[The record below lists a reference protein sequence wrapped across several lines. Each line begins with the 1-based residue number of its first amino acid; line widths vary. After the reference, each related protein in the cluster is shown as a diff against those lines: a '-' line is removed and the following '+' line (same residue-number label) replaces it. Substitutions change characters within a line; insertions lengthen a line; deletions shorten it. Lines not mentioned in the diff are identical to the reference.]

1 MVDLSRLTRK
11 FVANPYEI
19 VETIGEVP
27 ITVEQVLAQA
37 KLNYDVSAFTS
48 GDTVDIYRLTPL
60 SPATATNYQ
69 EGTRIHFY
77 IGRANTMAQPNI
89 IVGADPT
96 PHSLSKANGTS
107 FEEGELRTGFYSAI
121 YSQES
126 QSWRVDP
133 LTFAETE
140 WDYIYWLIRGCIRTA
155 EIYMNIDLITK
166 KYRTFRNDL
175 TGDYENVCEINDL
188 GGVVFV
194 LRRGPVISVDSFT
207 YTDDRD
213 KTVILDPTKDY
224 YVAGDHIVLKN
235 MYRNVQRR
243 LRVAQI
249 QFTSGMSEIPVDLYG
264 ALIEHISQ
272 AYNMH
277 GLCEG
282 DKCPAGLQIPGTA
295 RATYDLYRKL
305 HIGE

>member
-27 ITVEQVLAQA
+27 ITVDQVLAQA
-37 KLNYDVSAFTS
+37 KLNYDVSPFTS
-48 GDTVDIYRLTPL
+48 GQTVNNYVLTPM
-60 SPATATNYQ
+60 SPATPTNYQ

-77 IGRANTMAQPNI
+77 IGKTNTLP
-89 IVGADPT
+89 DPT
-96 PHSLSKANGTS
+96 INLGDGLFRPLGTKD
-107 FEEGELRTGFYSAI
+107 GLAIGAGQLRAGFYSAI
-121 YSQES
+121 YSEERGNWS
-126 QSWRVDP
+126 IDP

-188 GGVVFV
+188 GGIVFM

-207 YTDDRD
+207 YTDDMG
-213 KTVILDPTKDY
+213 KTVVLYPTKDY
-224 YVAGDHIVLKN
+224 YVAGEHIVLKN
-235 MYRNVQRR
+235 TYRNVQKR

-249 QFTSGMSEIPVDLYG
+249 QFTSGMAEIPVDLYG

>member
-19 VETIGEVP
+19 VETIGEVL
-27 ITVEQVLAQA
+27 ITVDQVLAQA
-37 KLNYDVSAFTS
+37 KLNYDVSPFTS
-48 GDTVDIYRLTPL
+48 GQTFNTYILTPM
-60 SPATATNYQ
+60 SPATPTNYQ

-77 IGRANTMAQPNI
+77 IGKVNTLGQPTL
-89 IVGADPT
+89 IVGADTT
-96 PHSLSKANGTS
+96 PHPLTRANNTS
-107 FEEGELRTGFYSAI
+107 FEAGELRPGFYSAI
-121 YSQES
+121 YSQSTE
-126 QSWRVDP
+126 SWRVDP

-188 GGVVFV
+188 GGVVFM

-207 YTDDRD
+207 YTDDMG
-213 KTVILDPTKDY
+213 KTVVLDPTKDY
-224 YVAGDHIVLKN
+224 YVAGEHIVLKN
-235 MYRNVQRR
+235 TYRNVQKR

-249 QFTSGMSEIPVDLYG
+249 QFTSGMAEIPVDLYG